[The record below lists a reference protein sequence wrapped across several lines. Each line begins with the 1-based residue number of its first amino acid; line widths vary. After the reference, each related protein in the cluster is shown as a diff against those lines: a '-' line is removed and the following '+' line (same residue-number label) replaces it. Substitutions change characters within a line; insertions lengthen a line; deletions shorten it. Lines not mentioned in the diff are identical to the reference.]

1 MKSYLKRKFKITAA
15 TSLAALFMVAGLG
28 NIPSHAGEQGAHKAY
43 VYTELQISAPF
54 DKVPWQGINKAIK
67 QQAGFKNKTWLS
79 GAGNN
84 SAGGF
89 YVFDTLENAQKFVN
103 DYFPKEAAKFGVTQT
118 TRIFDA
124 AATKEASKGLKSV
137 HYTATNF
144 QKPGAFVYTEVQLSV
159 LPFDKAPWRTQNP
172 KLLKQQGLLSKTW
185 LSGANTGTI
194 GGFYAFDTVE
204 NAKTFAIEVFPKTAE
219 VLKAAFYT
227 RVFDASQTE
236 TASRDMNSP
245 FYK

>member
-1 MKSYLKRKFKITAA
+1 MKSLFKRKMNVIGTI
-15 TSLAALFMVAGLG
+15 SLATLFMIAGPG
-28 NIPSHAGEQGAHKAY
+28 SITSQAEEQGGHKAY

-89 YVFDTLENAQKFVN
+89 YVFDSLENAQKFVN
-103 DYFPKEAAKFGVTQT
+103 DYFPKEAAKFGVAQT

-124 AATKEASKGLKSV
+124 IATKEASKGMKSV
-137 HYTATNF
+137 HYMTAT
-144 QKPGAFVYTEVQLSV
+144 QKPGAYVYTEVQLSV

-194 GGFYAFDTVE
+194 GGFYAFDTLE

-219 VLKAAFYT
+219 SLKAAFYT

-236 TASRDMNSP
+236 AASRDMSSP

>member
-1 MKSYLKRKFKITAA
+1 MKALLKRKFKIGGAI
-15 TSLAALFMVAGLG
+15 SLVSLLVSLGLG
-28 NIPSHAGEQGAHKAY
+28 STSGLAEEQGAHKAY

-54 DKVPWQGINKAIK
+54 AKVPWQNINKAIK

-89 YVFDTLENAQKFVN
+89 YVFDTVENAQKFVN
-103 DYFPKEAAKFGVTQT
+103 DYFPKEAAKFGVAQT

-124 AATKEASKGLKSV
+124 SVTNEASRGMKSV
-137 HYTATNF
+137 HYSVELS

-159 LPFDKAPWRTQNP
+159 KPFDKAPWRTQNP
-172 KLLKQQGLLSKTW
+172 KLLKQKGLLAKTW
-185 LSGANTGTI
+185 LSGVHTGTI
-194 GGFYAFDTVE
+194 GGFYAFDTLE

-219 VLKAAFYT
+219 TLKAAFYT

-236 TASRDMNSP
+236 AASRAMHSP